1 MKNQS
6 SVKIQLKTETGKPYL
21 GVIKKEKTQLVKRK
35 KTLLKFDFFNQ
46 VNNKL

>member
-21 GVIKKEKTQLVKRK
+21 GMIKGKTQLVKRTK
-35 KTLLKFDFFNQ
+35 NAAK
-46 VNNKL
+46 V